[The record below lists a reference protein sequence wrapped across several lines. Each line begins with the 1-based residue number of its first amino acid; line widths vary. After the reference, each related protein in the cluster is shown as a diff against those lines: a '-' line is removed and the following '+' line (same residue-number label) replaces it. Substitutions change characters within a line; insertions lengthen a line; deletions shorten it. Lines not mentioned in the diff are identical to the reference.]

1 MPFASSL
8 QCRVGMYSLYSSQ
21 AAHPSRSLSW
31 YSQHEATGS
40 FTTPPPGWNIYRKV
54 TRSPGIS
61 YDFPD
66 SSSVPIYTP
75 ERKETMREYSKL
87 ICPKTQ
93 LELCFRANQ
102 LTP

>member
-1 MPFASSL
+1 MLVCIRAKQLIHSGAYPGIL
-8 QCRVGMYSLYSSQ
+8 CIKQL
-21 AAHPSRSLSW
+21 
-31 YSQHEATGS
+31 EALLL
-40 FTTPPPGWNIYRKV
+40 PPGWNIYRKV

-93 LELCFRANQ
+93 LELCFRASPDF
-102 LTP
+102 LARRPAH